1 MARAS
6 TPYGLGVRALLSVP
20 PSVLL
25 SLLCALPIGLAAQD
39 GDMSRDV
46 EQQFGLGLYHA
57 DGGFGGTDKTRITY
71 LPLSWA
77 LEKSGWS
84 GQLSVAKLRVEGPGN
99 VLVNLGGVTR
109 AVAADS
115 VRRYSGTGDSLLELG
130 YTRTIGIE
138 DRRLP
143 KIFGE
148 SFSLGARV
156 SVKIPTASVEK
167 NLGTG
172 ERDVAFQLESSFF
185 LGENTVFATAGYSNR
200 GDSAVFADIES
211 SGYAQIGIARRMTS
225 KTSAGL
231 IYDYRAT
238 ASQFFGD
245 VKEVSV
251 YAGWEL
257 TPAWSLTALMG
268 TGLTAASVDRAL
280 YLQLAYR
287 L

>member
-1 MARAS
+1 MVRTNTAS
-6 TPYGLGVRALLSVP
+6 GLRLRALLC
-20 PSVLL
+20 VLL
-25 SLLCALPIGLAAQD
+25 SALPIGLVAQGAD
-39 GDMSRDV
+39 LLRGV
-46 EQQFGLGLYHA
+46 EQQVALGLYYA
-57 DGGFGGTDKTRITY
+57 DGGFGASDKTRITY

-77 LEKSGWS
+77 LQKGGLS
-84 GQLSVAKLRVEGPGN
+84 GQISIAKLRVEGPGN

-138 DRRLP
+138 DSKLP
-143 KIFGE
+143 GLFGE

-156 SVKIPTASVEK
+156 SLKIPTASVEK

-172 ERDVAFQLESSFF
+172 ERDVSFQLESSFY

-211 SGYAQIGIARRMTS
+211 SGFAQVGIARRMTS

-257 TPAWSLTALMG
+257 TPAWSLTALMSA
-268 TGLTAASVDRAL
+268 GLTAASAERAV